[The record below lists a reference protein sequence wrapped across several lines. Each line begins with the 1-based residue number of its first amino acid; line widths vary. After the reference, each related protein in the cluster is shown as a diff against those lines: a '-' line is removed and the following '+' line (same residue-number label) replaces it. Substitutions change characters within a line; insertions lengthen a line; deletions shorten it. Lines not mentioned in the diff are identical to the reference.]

1 MGSNRPLAR
10 LLLESLAV
18 VASILLAFAID
29 AWWDQRVERSQRR
42 EVMVALLQQA
52 QQNQARLDSMVAYH
66 EYARD
71 ATEVL
76 LEAAAESMIPP
87 DSMDVVLFGIAG
99 WPYPSFDRA
108 AVDVAFEGAASL
120 LGDDAIA
127 RDVTVWR
134 RMLDQAQEH
143 EAVLQHTIRD
153 VLWPYLRRHGSL
165 PQIASAAE
173 SQMPGDPGYTSA
185 TPFRRRIDHTALL
198 RENEF
203 LGILQEEKWSHEDA
217 LYFYSNRLR
226 PTLEAVVMVLQAE
239 MPADTPGI
247 QRTGRRDKGIQ

>member
-1 MGSNRPLAR
+1 MDANRR
-10 LLLESLAV
+10 WGRILLESLAV

-29 AWWDQRVERSQRR
+29 AWWDQRAERSQRR
-42 EVMVALLQQA
+42 EVVAALLQQA

-76 LEAAAESMIPP
+76 LEAATGGAIPS
-87 DSMDVVLFGIAG
+87 DSMDVILYGISG
-99 WPYPSFDRA
+99 WPYPAFDRV
-108 AVDVAFEGAASL
+108 AVDLAFEGTAGL

-127 RDVTVWR
+127 RSVTLWR
-134 RMLDQAQEH
+134 RMLDQSQEH
-143 EAVLQHTIRD
+143 EAALQHTIRD
-153 VLWPYLRRHGSL
+153 VLWPYLRQHGSL
-165 PQIASAAE
+165 PQIASAE

-185 TPFRRRIDHTALL
+185 TPFRRGIDHTALL

-203 LGILQEEKWSHEDA
+203 LGILQEEKWNHEDA

-226 PTLEAVVMVLQAE
+226 PALDETIAVLTAE
-239 MPADTPGI
+239 LPADHVAVA
-247 QRTGRRDKGIQ
+247 R

>member
-1 MGSNRPLAR
+1 MGPNRPVAR

-29 AWWDQRVERSQRR
+29 AWWDQRVERSQRQ
-42 EVMVALLQQA
+42 EVVAALLQQA
-52 QQNQARLDSMVAYH
+52 RQNQSRLDSMVAYH
-66 EYARD
+66 GYARD

-76 LEAAAESMIPP
+76 LEAAAEGIIPP
-87 DSMDVVLFGIAG
+87 DSMDVVLFGITG

-108 AVDVAFEGAASL
+108 AVDLAFEGSSSL

-127 RDVTVWR
+127 RDVTLWR
-134 RMLDQAQEH
+134 RLLDQAQEH

-153 VLWPYLRRHGSL
+153 VLWPYLRQHGSL
-165 PQIASAAE
+165 PQIAGAR

-217 LYFYSNRLR
+217 LFFYSNRLR
-226 PTLEAVVMVLQAE
+226 PALESVASVLEAE
-239 MPADTPGI
+239 MPEAHSVGA
-247 QRTGRRDKGIQ
+247 R